1 MLIETTRFG
10 RIEVDGDKLITF
22 GEGVLGFP
30 DLKKYALIQ
39 TSPDPVFFWLQS
51 VESPSLAFVLCD
63 PLAFVEDYNVPIK
76 AEEVKALDLSELTDC
91 QVFVIVNKVDGHLT
105 ANMQGPIVVGAKSLL
120 ARQLVLSDKRFSTR
134 HRLMKLDESGVSVP
148 ARRVG

>member
-22 GEGVLGFP
+22 KGGILGFP

-51 VESPSLAFVLCD
+51 VESPSL
-63 PLAFVEDYNVPIK
+63 
-76 AEEVKALDLSELTDC
+76 
-91 QVFVIVNKVDGHLT
+91 
-105 ANMQGPIVVGAKSLL
+105 
-120 ARQLVLSDKRFSTR
+120 
-134 HRLMKLDESGVSVP
+134 VP
-148 ARRVG
+148 AGILNRSTVARNAASSRLRASSRA

>member
-22 GEGVLGFP
+22 DDGILGFP
-30 DLKKYALIQ
+30 DLKRYGLIQ

-51 VESPSLAFVLCD
+51 IENPALAFVVCD

-76 AEEVKALDLSELTDC
+76 AEDVKALRLRELTDC

-105 ANMQGPIVVGAKSLL
+105 ANLQGPLVIGSESLL

-134 HRLMKLDESGVSVP
+134 YRLMKMDDKRPVVP
-148 ARRVG
+148 ARLVG